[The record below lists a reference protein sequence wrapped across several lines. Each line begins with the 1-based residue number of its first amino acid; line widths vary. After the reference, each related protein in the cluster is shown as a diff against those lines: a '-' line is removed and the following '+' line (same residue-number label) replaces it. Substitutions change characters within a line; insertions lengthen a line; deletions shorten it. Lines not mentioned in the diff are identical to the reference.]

1 MDNLYEQMLDEIG
14 VPSGAIEWLPQAPR
28 QPTRVRDLPTRDQV
42 RMDDYNKRYDYGAR
56 LTEDQQLS
64 LMSPLY
70 DHRME
75 NRTHQYAR
83 DAQVR
88 QLAQQQQQNKAIR
101 ADVTPQQF
109 SSSMG
114 MTERS
119 IPRNARAAAE
129 HRYGPWNE
137 GKTWGRVGKPYAA
150 PQQTTT
156 LGGREV
162 PMTKPSPNAMV
173 HHIPGTQQNRA
184 AVATARAEQAA
195 MQRRNNAG
203 LRAAINSVTR

>member
-1 MDNLYEQMLDEIG
+1 MDN
-14 VPSGAIEWLPQAPR
+14 
-28 QPTRVRDLPTRDQV
+28 
-42 RMDDYNKRYDYGAR
+42 YNKRYDYRAG
-56 LTEDQQLS
+56 LTDEQQRT
-64 LMSPLY
+64 LMSPIFNNS
-70 DHRME
+70 ME
-75 NRTHQYAR
+75 NPHHQFAR

-88 QLAQQQQQNKAIR
+88 QLAQQRKYGGGIR

-109 SSSMG
+109 SASTG

-150 PQQTTT
+150 PQQTIT

-162 PMTKPSPNAMV
+162 PITKPSPNAMV
-173 HHIPGTQQNRA
+173 HYIPGTQQNRG
-184 AVATARAEQAA
+184 AVAAERREQAA
-195 MQRRNNAG
+195 MQRRNYATFREN
-203 LRAAINSVTR
+203 LNSMKRK